1 MSVQIRFTA
10 GGILL
15 LVLGLG
21 LALPLSASPSP
32 GIQVAA
38 HPRTLTFP
46 GGLPQEVWIE
56 VQLIDRGTGEAV
68 RRGSPLY
75 LTSDHDGI
83 DFPPHPMLD
92 GQGSARLR
100 LLVHPPG
107 KAARQRLKGR
117 FRVWVLIDEE
127 AGDDTIEAQLE
138 FHFTVREG

>member
-1 MSVQIRFTA
+1 MRFIA
-10 GGILL
+10 VGILPWA
-15 LVLGLG
+15 LVPGF
-21 LALPLSASPSP
+21 ALHLPASPAA
-32 GIQVAA
+32 GIHLAA
-38 HPRTLTFP
+38 SQQSLAFRAGMP
-46 GGLPQEVWIE
+46 EVVWIE